1 MVRSTCAIAAS
12 LLSLNLAAQTAPDAG
27 SLLRQTERSL
37 NIPIPP
43 VVLPRREVPPPA
55 MVSPGQATVTVSRF
69 QFVGNTLLSETQLTA
84 AVAPYLS
91 RPLTFVELQQAAN
104 AVAEAYREAGWIV
117 RAYLPKQDIE
127 GGVVTIQIV
136 EAVFGQTQ
144 LQGLPPERIKASR
157 LIDIVRSAQTP
168 GQPVHA
174 NQIDRALL
182 LLDDLPGVS
191 VVGHLIEGQRDG
203 ETDLGLS
210 VTDEPLLTGN
220 IVFDNTGSRSTGAER
235 LSANL
240 SFNSPA
246 GWGDAWLTN
255 LLKTQGSEYQRTAY
269 SVPLGNRGFRAGMH
283 YSHLNYGL
291 VGDFAAL
298 AASGTAKTS
307 GLDLSYPIVRSQLQ
321 NLNIA
326 LSYDKKTFDNMA
338 NGTASSYDIKAYT
351 LSLSGNQFDNWGG
364 GGANAASL
372 GMTLGEKS
380 TDSSYSKLNLS
391 LSRQQTLREDLSLY
405 VAASWQIA
413 SKNLDSS
420 EKIYLGGAT
429 GVRAYPA
436 NEGGGSEGRTLTTE
450 LRHRLADRWTVTG
463 FYDYGWA
470 VVNPR
475 TASTPANPGNYNLQ
489 GYGLSVAWQGPA
501 GMDLKVT
508 AAQRINTNPLQT
520 AQGMDTDGSHKALRL
535 WANASVT
542 F

>member
-1 MVRSTCAIAAS
+1 
-12 LLSLNLAAQTAPDAG
+12 
-27 SLLRQTERSL
+27 
-37 NIPIPP
+37 
-43 VVLPRREVPPPA
+43 

-157 LIDIVRSAQTP
+157 LMDIVRSAQTP

-255 LLKTQGSEYQRTAY
+255 LLKTQGSEYQRTVY